1 MRPSESLRIAG
12 KPVAYFPQLVKPLGS
27 VNASILFSY
36 FFYWNDKGS
45 SELGVCRTAEE
56 IEAETGLTR
65 DEQRTARAKL
75 RERGVLIE
83 TEKRIEHRIYYKL
96 DLSAF
101 DELMTLDLSWNEFE
115 FCCACRAFEN
125 HFVNSYQQAALKGGE

>member
-1 MRPSESLRIAG
+1 MSLSESLKTAG
-12 KPVAYFPQLVKPLGS
+12 KAVAYFPRLAKPLGS

-36 FFYWNDKGS
+36 FFYWNDKAAS
-45 SELGVCRTAEE
+45 KLGVCRTAEE

-96 DLSAF
+96 DLSA
-101 DELMTLDLSWNEFE
+101 
-115 FCCACRAFEN
+115 
-125 HFVNSYQQAALKGGE
+125 LKECEQ